1 MSPHQFVA
9 QLLLGVLLPRLLL
22 AVLLPRLL
30 FAALFPLLLLA
41 VLLPALAMATEP
53 ASSCLDAATAAE
65 RAWTLPPDLI
75 GAIGRVESG
84 RPDRTTSRLIPW
96 PWTVNAAGHGSYFET
111 LDEAVGYV
119 RMLQARGVRMIDVG
133 CFQIDLFY
141 HPMAFASL
149 EQAFDPAANANYAA
163 RFLTALRGQAG
174 SWPAAIAGYHAGGAT
189 EAAGYR
195 LKVVSQ
201 WGPGAALAGLAGG
214 RDVQQAGDHRF
225 GLSARLPGLSP
236 GLPSGHPSS
245 GHSSGPLAGH
255 AVDRRPDQDRYVVL
269 MSVVARA
276 IRIIGPSAASGLHR

>member
-1 MSPHQFVA
+1 MSPHRFVA
-9 QLLLGVLLPRLLL
+9 
-22 AVLLPRLL
+22 
-30 FAALFPLLLLA
+30 LLLLA
-41 VLLPALAMATEP
+41 ALLPALAMATEP

-96 PWTVNAAGHGSYFET
+96 PWTVNAAGHGWYFET

-141 HPMAFASL
+141 HPLAFASL
-149 EQAFDPAANANYAA
+149 EQAFDPVANANYAA
-163 RFLTALRGQAG
+163 RFLTALRGQGG

-195 LKVVSQ
+195 QKVASQ
-201 WGPGAALAGLAGG
+201 WGPGAALAGLTDGT
-214 RDVQQAGDHRF
+214 DSQQAGDHPF
-225 GLSARLPGLSP
+225 GHPLGLSAGRP
-236 GLPSGHPSS
+236 
-245 GHSSGPLAGH
+245 SGPLFG
-255 AVDRRPDQDRYVVL
+255 AVDRRPDPDRYVVL
-269 MSVVARA
+269 MSAAARA